1 MVGPDDQPL
10 GCSDHTEG
18 SSNVKLILVAFGG
31 GVQFDLIQENL
42 KYFLEIIQNKK
53 SDFLEW
59 TIIVLIAGE
68 IAVSVYDM
76 WSRGAITF

>member
-1 MVGPDDQPL
+1 M
-10 GCSDHTEG
+10 
-18 SSNVKLILVAFGG
+18 
-31 GVQFDLIQENL
+31 QFDLIQENL

-76 WSRGAITF
+76 WSRGAITLF